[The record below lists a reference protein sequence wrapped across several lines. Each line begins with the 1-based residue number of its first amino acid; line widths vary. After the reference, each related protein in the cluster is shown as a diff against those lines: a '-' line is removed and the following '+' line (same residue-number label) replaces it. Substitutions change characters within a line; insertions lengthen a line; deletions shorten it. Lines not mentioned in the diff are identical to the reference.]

1 MNAID
6 RFQYRQF
13 VLGELCGGACTP
25 EAAACPN
32 RAILAG
38 FIAGRVAGL
47 GCLPAELG
55 LDTHKDKS
63 DFARLNSLYFP
74 HSHLT
79 LADGGAEHIPELDD
93 LFRLLMDHRA
103 FKRDSEAWVARIVA
117 TACAGRDHLWQDLG
131 LADRGELSHLMRVNF
146 PALTT
151 ANSGD
156 MKWKKFL
163 YKQLCERD
171 GTYVCP
177 APSCG
182 ECVDRPKCFGPE
194 T

>member
-13 VLGELCGGACTP
+13 VLGELCGGASAP
-25 EAAACPN
+25 AVADCPN

-38 FIAGRVAGL
+38 FIAGRAAGL
-47 GCLPAELG
+47 GCLPSELG
-55 LDTHKDKS
+55 LDKDN
-63 DFARLNSLYFP
+63 FARLQSLYFP
-74 HSHLT
+74 HSHLALFASEVET
-79 LADGGAEHIPELDD
+79 IPELDD
-93 LFRLLMDHRA
+93 LFGLLMDARA
-103 FKRDSEAWVARIVA
+103 GERDSEAWVARIVA

-131 LADRGELSHLMRVNF
+131 LADRGELSHLMRINF
-146 PALTT
+146 PALTS

-163 YKQLCERD
+163 YKQLCEQD

-182 ECVDRPKCFGPE
+182 ECADRPKCFGPE
-194 T
+194 N